1 MKHLI
6 SAQVSLKPK
15 SGKMPHS
22 ENITSE
28 NLGSFLPD
36 ATRANQARAHFES
49 LGFEV
54 GALVGNSFSITA
66 PRKNFEQHFHT
77 KILRNN
83 QFASLENGSLELPIA
98 DLPAEVKTTINAVS
112 FSKPPDFGP
121 GNF

>member
-15 SGKMPHS
+15 AGTMPKPES
-22 ENITSE
+22 ITSA
-28 NLGSFLPD
+28 NLESFLPD
-36 ATRANQARAHFES
+36 ATRASQARAHFES

-54 GALVGNSFSITA
+54 GALVGNSFSISAA
-66 PRKNFEQHFHT
+66 PKKFERQFHT
-77 KILRNN
+77 KILHTN
-83 QFASLENGSLELPIA
+83 QFASLEDGSLELPIA
-98 DLPAEVKTTINAVS
+98 QLSDEVKATIDAVS

>member
-15 SGKMPHS
+15 SGIMPKP
-22 ENITSE
+22 ENVTSA
-28 NLGSFLPD
+28 NLESFLPD
-36 ATRANQARAHFES
+36 ATRASQTRAHFES

-54 GALVGNSFSITA
+54 GALVGNSFSISA
-66 PRKNFEQHFHT
+66 PAKKFERQFHT
-77 KILRNN
+77 KILHTN
-83 QFASLENGSLELPIA
+83 QFASLEDGSLELPIA
-98 DLPAEVKTTINAVS
+98 QFSDEVKAIIDAVS